1 MHSYIY
7 LWFISVHHNSFR
19 VPGSLG
25 WKVYDADI
33 SPFSF
38 SHLCCSQLEI
48 FQRVHQIQQQKPSLS
63 QESSGRQTGGHKK
76 SAQKQ
81 GERGSMCAEMLGKMS
96 GKGARSGEGDS
107 QPLELPVKPPP
118 LAPEKTPRASWELI
132 DRKHSR
138 PSPLLMLPF
147 ILFPFVSCFHW
158 PVTLPLYAVFTSQD
172 SSCTLCHPHITNN
185 CCGF

>member
-118 LAPEKTPRASWELI
+118 LAPEKTPRAS
-132 DRKHSR
+132 
-138 PSPLLMLPF
+138 
-147 ILFPFVSCFHW
+147 
-158 PVTLPLYAVFTSQD
+158 
-172 SSCTLCHPHITNN
+172 
-185 CCGF
+185 